1 MSFWLRHCLG
11 GFRSIIPFNPHS
23 TQQGRGRGDFPHS
36 RREEELRG
44 VRCLFSAHTESA
56 AEHVVESWST
66 LVQIQSS
73 YPEE

>member
-1 MSFWLRHCLG
+1 MSFWPRHCLG
-11 GFRSIIPFNPHS
+11 GFRSTIPFNPHS
-23 TQQGRGRGDFPHS
+23 TQQGRGDFPHS

-44 VRCLFSAHTESA
+44 VRCLSSAHAESA

-73 YPEE
+73 CPGE